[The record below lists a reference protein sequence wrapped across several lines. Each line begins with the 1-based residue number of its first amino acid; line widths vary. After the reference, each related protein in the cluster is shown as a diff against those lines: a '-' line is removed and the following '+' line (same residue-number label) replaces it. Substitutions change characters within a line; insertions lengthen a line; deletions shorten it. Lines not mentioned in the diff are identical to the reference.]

1 MNKLSSTR
9 YWSDSEGV
17 IKSDRL
23 KINPGVKSK
32 SCYGHTLVADTQQ
45 LNAGVHF

>member
-1 MNKLSSTR
+1 MKHINTLFVNKVSSTR
-9 YWSDSEGV
+9 YWSDGVGV

-32 SCYGHTLVADTQQ
+32 SCYGYTFMADT
-45 LNAGVHF
+45 

>member
-1 MNKLSSTR
+1 M
-9 YWSDSEGV
+9 GV

-32 SCYGHTLVADTQQ
+32 SCYKRACLIIFMADTYQ
-45 LNAGVHF
+45 LNAGVQF